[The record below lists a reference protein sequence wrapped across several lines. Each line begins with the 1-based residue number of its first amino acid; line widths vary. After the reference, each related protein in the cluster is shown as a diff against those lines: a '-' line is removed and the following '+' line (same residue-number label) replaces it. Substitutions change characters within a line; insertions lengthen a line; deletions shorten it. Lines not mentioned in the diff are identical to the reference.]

1 MNRPQ
6 QLTSDSRVAQ
16 IHARHAALTAERAQ
30 ASTDLARAEQ
40 AVTDLL
46 SSRGRPPRELRRR
59 VQRDRDRVMTRL
71 RAIDTE
77 VHQLQA
83 ERAALHGRVAAIRAE
98 LAQLS
103 RRDDPVIAALTIAQ
117 YSERF
122 FALQREL
129 RDLVGADSGA
139 VA

>member
-6 QLTSDSRVAQ
+6 PTPDSRVAQ
-16 IHARHAALTAERAQ
+16 IHARLAALRTERPN

-46 SSRGRPPRELRRR
+46 TSRSRPPRELRRR
-59 VQRDRDRVMTRL
+59 VQRDRDRAKTRL
-71 RAIDTE
+71 AAIDAE
-77 VHQLQA
+77 ARQLQD
-83 ERAALHGRVAAIRAE
+83 ELAALQARVAAIRTE

-103 RRDDPVIAALTIAQ
+103 RRDDPVTAGLTIAQ

-129 RDLVGADSGA
+129 RDLVGGEPGA

>member
-1 MNRPQ
+1 MNGPQ
-6 QLTSDSRVAQ
+6 QPPSDSRVAQ
-16 IHARHAALTAERAQ
+16 IHARLEALTTERTQ

-40 AVTDLL
+40 AVTELL
-46 SSRGRPPRELRRR
+46 SPRGRPPRELRRR
-59 VQRDRDRVMTRL
+59 VQRDRDRVKTRL
-71 RAIDTE
+71 VAIEAE
-77 VHQLQA
+77 VRQLQA
-83 ERAALHGRVAAIRAE
+83 ELAALHERVAAIRAE

-103 RRDDPVIAALTIAQ
+103 RRDDPVTAALTIAQ

-129 RDLVGADSGA
+129 RDLVRGEPAA

>member
-1 MNRPQ
+1 MNRAQP
-6 QLTSDSRVAQ
+6 TPDSRVAQ
-16 IHARHAALTAERAQ
+16 IHARLEALTTERAD
-30 ASTDLARAEQ
+30 ASTDLARAET

-46 SSRGRPPRELRRR
+46 TSRGRPPRELRRR
-59 VQRDRDRVMTRL
+59 VQRDRDRAKTRL
-71 RAIDTE
+71 VAIEAE
-77 VHQLQA
+77 VRQLQA
-83 ERAALHGRVAAIRAE
+83 ELAALHGRVAAIRAE

-103 RRDDPVIAALTIAQ
+103 RRDDPVTAGLTIAQ

-129 RDLVGADSGA
+129 RDLVGGEPAA

>member
-6 QLTSDSRVAQ
+6 PTPDSRVAQ
-16 IHARHAALTAERAQ
+16 IHARLEALTTERAD
-30 ASTDLARAEQ
+30 ASTDLVRAET

-46 SSRGRPPRELRRR
+46 TSRGRPPREMRRR
-59 VQRDRDRVMTRL
+59 VQRDRDRAKTRL
-71 RAIDTE
+71 VAIE
-77 VHQLQA
+77 SECRQLQA
-83 ERAALHGRVAAIRAE
+83 ELAALHDRVAAIRVE

-103 RRDDPVIAALTIAQ
+103 RRDDPVTAGLTIAQ

-129 RDLVGADSGA
+129 RDLVGAEPGA
-139 VA
+139 AA

>member
-1 MNRPQ
+1 MN
-6 QLTSDSRVAQ
+6 QLQPTSDSRMAQ
-16 IHARHAALTAERAQ
+16 IHARLEALTTERAD
-30 ASTDLARAEQ
+30 ASTDLARAAT

-46 SSRGRPPRELRRR
+46 TARGRPPREVRRR
-59 VQRDRDRVMTRL
+59 VQRDRDRAKTHLV
-71 RAIDTE
+71 AIETE
-77 VHQLQA
+77 GRQLQA
-83 ERAALHGRVAAIRAE
+83 DLAALHARVAAIRAE

-103 RRDDPVIAALTIAQ
+103 RRDDPVTAGLTIAQ

-129 RDLVGADSGA
+129 RDLVGGEPGA

>member
-1 MNRPQ
+1 M
-6 QLTSDSRVAQ
+6 VQ
-16 IHARHAALTAERAQ
+16 IHARLEALTTERAD
-30 ASTDLARAEQ
+30 ASTDLARAET

-46 SSRGRPPRELRRR
+46 TARGRPPREVRRR
-59 VQRDRDRVMTRL
+59 VQRDRDRAKTRL
-71 RAIDTE
+71 VAIETE
-77 VHQLQA
+77 GRQLQA
-83 ERAALHGRVAAIRAE
+83 DLAALHARVAAIRAE

-103 RRDDPVIAALTIAQ
+103 RRDDPVTAGLTIAQ

-129 RDLVGADSGA
+129 RDLVGGEPGA